1 MMTATGLPMCPFSPP
16 PLADPTSPW
25 CGLGP
30 PSLLPLPPS
39 LPPTLRRAG
48 RARVWEVAEALGN
61 LTAN

>member
-1 MMTATGLPMCPFSPP
+1 MVTATGLLMCPFSPP
-16 PLADPTSPW
+16 PWADLTSPW

-30 PSLLPLPPS
+30 SSLHPLPPS

-48 RARVWEVAEALGN
+48 RAWVWEVADSLGN